1 MLNEEFV
8 FAIIP
13 DHVSAEER
21 WDKILQK
28 QEGKTHLDLAVH
40 AAAAARAELGVD
52 VTIVLS
58 SNEAVLDA
66 ATDLGAVSNQVPS
79 FFDTELMLKTY
90 FMDPGVDIDPSDDPW
105 IVVFDPYT
113 LEHDEPRQL
122 SSILA

>member
-66 ATDLGAVSNQVPS
+66 STDLGAVSNQVPS

-105 IVVFDPYT
+105 IVVFDLYT